1 MARKSHRQNREPPE
15 LDITAFLNLMVVLV
29 PFLLIT
35 AVFSRITILQLNLP
49 ASVGEANVAEKK
61 ISLEVIVRK
70 ERIDIGDG
78 EQIIT
83 RIPNSADNRY
93 DIKSLSNLLLE
104 IKSNYPSKLDATVL
118 MEADIE
124 YEYLVQVMD
133 AVGGAEVRQDDGSN
147 KKIELFPEIS
157 VGDAP
162 LVAASQG

>member
-1 MARKSHRQNREPPE
+1 MARKRHRSHREPPE
-15 LDITAFLNLMVVLV
+15 LDITTFLNLMVVLI

-35 AVFSRITILQLNLP
+35 AVFSRITVLQLNLP

-70 ERIDIGDG
+70 EHIDIGDG
-78 EQIIT
+78 QQIVT
-83 RIPNSADNRY
+83 RIPNISDDY

-104 IKSNYPSKLDATVL
+104 IKTNYPSKLEATVL
-118 MEADIE
+118 MEPDIE

-133 AVGGAEVRQDDGSN
+133 AVGSAGLLQDDGSL
-147 KKIELFPEIS
+147 KKVELFPEIS

-162 LVAASQG
+162 VLAAPQG

>member
-83 RIPNSADNRY
+83 RIPNIADNRY